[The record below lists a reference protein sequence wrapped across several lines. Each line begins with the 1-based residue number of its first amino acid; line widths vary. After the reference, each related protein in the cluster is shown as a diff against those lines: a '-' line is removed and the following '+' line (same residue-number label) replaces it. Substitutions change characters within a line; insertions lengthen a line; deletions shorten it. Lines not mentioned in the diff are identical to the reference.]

1 MAVKC
6 SSSLFQNIKNHMM
19 STLLTCQLLLLH
31 RQLLPQ
37 NSLCCTVVKITK
49 TSQETR
55 NLFRAYFL
63 LAFQALQDPSRNI
76 RSFLRL
82 VLESSIYSLN
92 IRYFFR
98 AGFSFIFFFEL
109 GKLLPEMQK
118 VFFSF
123 SSSFLILE
131 LKGSISQYIR
141 KYKNFPLSA
150 FFQFS
155 ELGPKVCK
163 VALFY
168 TTVILTKYS
177 ASAVIIVSYNLYVA
191 LRTEISYY
199 NYNNS
204 LML

>member
-1 MAVKC
+1 M
-6 SSSLFQNIKNHMM
+6 F
-19 STLLTCQLLLLH
+19 TLLTCQLLLLH
-31 RQLLPQ
+31 RQFPPQ
-37 NSLCCTVVKITK
+37 NFLCCTVVKITK
-49 TSQETR
+49 TSRETR

-191 LRTEISYY
+191 SRTEISYY